1 MKNSDRT
8 TAGRKRKMDRKGRK
22 MIRGAQKKMI
32 VVKTGDSRLFEEA
45 YFVLRREYE
54 GGGDMVAEANRL
66 IEGCGG
72 RGKGVSKRT
81 GRRLVS
87 LALFLG
93 GALSGGGVIGLL
105 WLLL

>member
-1 MKNSDRT
+1 
-8 TAGRKRKMDRKGRK
+8 

-66 IEGCGG
+66 IEGCGDRG
-72 RGKGVSKRT
+72 RGVPRRT
-81 GRRLVS
+81 GRCLS
-87 LALFLG
+87 SWAFFLG
-93 GALSGGGVIGLL
+93 GVLSGGGVIGLL

>member
-1 MKNSDRT
+1 
-8 TAGRKRKMDRKGRK
+8 
-22 MIRGAQKKMI
+22 MI

-66 IEGCGG
+66 IDSCGG
-72 RGKGVSKRT
+72 RGRGTSKRK
-81 GRRLVS
+81 GRLLIS

-93 GALSGGGVIGLL
+93 GVISGGGAIGLL

>member
-1 MKNSDRT
+1 MK
-8 TAGRKRKMDRKGRK
+8 AKYGRRNEGKGRK

-72 RGKGVSKRT
+72 RGRGAARQTKR
-81 GRRLVS
+81 LLFS
-87 LALFLG
+87 LAIFLG
-93 GALSGGGVIGLL
+93 GVISGGGAVGLL